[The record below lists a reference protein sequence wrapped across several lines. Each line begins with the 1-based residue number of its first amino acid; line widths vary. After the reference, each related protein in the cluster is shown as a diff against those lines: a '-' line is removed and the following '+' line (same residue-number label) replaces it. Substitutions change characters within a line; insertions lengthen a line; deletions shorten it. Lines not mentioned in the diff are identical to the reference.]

1 MQSLA
6 HVPAGKAGAPIRI
19 LQITDTHLFPDGV
32 VTFKTPK
39 RTVDMKKENYSNE
52 TAERMLKILVEK
64 VKPDIVIFT
73 GDIIDG
79 RPFGEHKRSDFVET
93 FEKFL
98 RPVID
103 TKIAWSFTP
112 GNHDDDGAPYS
123 RKDLL
128 KLYELPCCL
137 SAGAKTFN
145 HTVLVGPS
153 AKECVRL
160 WFFDSGENADER
172 SASESNTH
180 RLISP
185 RSRDIVHSPTS
196 TTKLASVAWDWHIS
210 TFRFPNMHITSRSE
224 GNLVCLTLLGTR
236 G

>member
-1 MQSLA
+1 LR
-6 HVPAGKAGAPIRI
+6 GARGED
-19 LQITDTHLFPDGV
+19 LQ
-32 VTFKTPK
+32 
-39 RTVDMKKENYSNE
+39 
-52 TAERMLKILVEK
+52 LKDRGSGNFWSAWTK
-64 VKPDIVIFT
+64 HTQVKPDIVIFT

-172 SASESNTH
+172 IKYTSFDLSAVQGYCALSDKYHKAGERCLGLAYFHIPFPEYAYNKPIRGKLGLFDAARH
-180 RLISP
+180 KV
-185 RSRDIVHSPTS
+185 VHSLS
-196 TTKLASVAWDWHIS
+196 IHVHSVLPCTWNFWS
-210 TFRFPNMHITSRSE
+210 
-224 GNLVCLTLLGTR
+224 L
-236 G
+236 